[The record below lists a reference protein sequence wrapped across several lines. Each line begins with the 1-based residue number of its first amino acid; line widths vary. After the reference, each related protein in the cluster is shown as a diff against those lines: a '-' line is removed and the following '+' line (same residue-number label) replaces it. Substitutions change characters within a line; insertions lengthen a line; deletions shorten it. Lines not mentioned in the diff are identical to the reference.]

1 MKVLHNR
8 TGMKILGMDFASN
21 YGDEIHGCVVFNYKG
36 FEISA
41 STGAI
46 HSVQGMNTAGPTPVL
61 VTNLSTKEEMDF
73 YTVQDAI
80 DHIIAL

>member
-1 MKVLHNR
+1 MKVLHNF

-21 YGDEIHGCVVFNYKG
+21 YGVEIHGCVVFNYRG

-46 HSVQGMNTAGPTPVL
+46 NAVPGMNTAGPSPVL
-61 VTNLSTKEEMDF
+61 VTNLATKEEMDF
-73 YTVQDAI
+73 HTVQDAI